1 MKNNSKV
8 IMYLLVILIVGC
20 LAAGG
25 LGYSRSLTTKSNDPG
40 SGNNNDNNG
49 GKTKEYNVNYKYYLD
64 GIEVE
69 EEVKDEKEKTDSENF
84 EGASESKRLYSFDK
98 YSCSNEVKGT
108 WNDEEWKFTPV
119 LTADATC
126 RLYFIKNTHEVKV
139 IGVNATLKDNADN
152 EIVKVEK
159 DLETKVNLK
168 PTAGYK
174 YASHDCSN
182 RTEASYDA
190 EKNILTIKSAPKD
203 SECTVSFAVSAFT
216 AQVKVQNGNIDS
228 KDENKKAN
236 YGESLT
242 FAVVPSENYGRPTI
256 DCTNGQ
262 TGTYNNGSFTIRS
275 LTNDTVCTISFTI
288 SKNKV
293 TLNVENGTVI
303 NVDNSETPN
312 VKETTNNGVVTF
324 GISKNDGY
332 LLTNPELTCNDEN
345 VRIIHAS
352 GTITISGVTKDTVC
366 TVKLKKDE
374 STTTNPDNGEGEGEG
389 GNTNTGNENGE
400 GGN

>member
-1 MKNNSKV
+1 MKSNSKV
-8 IMYLLVILIVGC
+8 IMYLLVVLIVGC

-25 LGYSRSLTTKSNDPG
+25 LGYYKSSTTNANDPG
-40 SGNNNDNNG
+40 SKNNDNNG
-49 GKTKEYNVNYKYYLD
+49 GKTKEYKVNYKYYLD

-69 EEVKDEKEKTDSENF
+69 EEIKDEKENIDSENF
-84 EGASESKRLYSFDK
+84 EGAVEGKRLYSFEK
-98 YSCSNEVKGT
+98 YSCTNEVKGT
-108 WNDEEWKFTPV
+108 WSDDEWKFTPV

-139 IGVNATLKDNADN
+139 TGVNATLKDNADN
-152 EIVKVEK
+152 ETVKVEK
-159 DLETKVNLK
+159 DVETKVSLK
-168 PTAGYK
+168 PKAGYK
-174 YASHDCSN
+174 YANHDCSN

-216 AQVKVQNGNIDS
+216 AQVKVQNGTIDS
-228 KDENKKAN
+228 KEENKKAN
-236 YGESLT
+236 YGEALT
-242 FAVVPSENYGRPTI
+242 FAVVPAENYDKPTI

-262 TGTYNNGSFTIRS
+262 IAVYKNGDLKINS
-275 LTNDTVCTISFTI
+275 LTNDTVCTVSFTI

-293 TLNVENGTVI
+293 TLNVENGTII
-303 NVDNSETPN
+303 NADNSATPN

-332 LLTNPELTCNDEN
+332 LLTNPELSCNDEN
-345 VRIIHAS
+345 VKIIYAS
-352 GTITISGVTKDTVC
+352 GTITISGVTKDTTC
-366 TVKLKKDE
+366 SAKLKKDE
-374 STTTNPDNGEGEGEG
+374 TVTNPDNGEEENNNPDSG
-389 GNTNTGNENGE
+389 NGE